1 MRKPSLEDLLVVIQG
16 DSLFN
21 EDMLKRALEEHKK
34 DVERLGGK
42 VKCSIKAYL
51 INMIMN
57 ATLFAATTCFGHRLQ
72 Q

>member
-1 MRKPSLEDLLVVIQG
+1 MRKPSLDDLLVVIQG

-42 VKCSIKAYL
+42 VRSIK
-51 INMIMN
+51 
-57 ATLFAATTCFGHRLQ
+57 TC
-72 Q
+72 